1 MIREPRNARQRLQL
15 LTSRQVNLLLE
26 VFVLAA
32 AATGL
37 LSWIV
42 PLDAARAVTAVHAV
56 VGLTMVVL
64 APLKIRGSVRTGF
77 RRRRTTRWLSAGFG
91 LTVVATVV
99 LGLAHATGL
108 WFGVGYWSALW
119 THTLAGAVVL
129 PLLIWHVITRP
140 VQPSTTD
147 LTRRAVLST
156 GAATVVSAMMVGAQ
170 ELSVD
175 ALGLAG
181 ADRVGTG
188 SHDAGSFDPDAMPVV
203 QWLNDS
209 VPVDTDPE
217 GWSLTVLGAPVAIT
231 ELWAAARSVT
241 ARLDCTGGWF
251 AVQNWD
257 GVPLSSLLS
266 TLRPAGVSGRSI
278 TVTSATGYRRRF
290 PLSAADRLHLVVG
303 YDGRPLRSGHGGPV
317 RLAVPGQRGP
327 QWVKWVVR
335 VEVSSVPAWAQ
346 SPLPLS

>member
-1 MIREPRNARQRLQL
+1 MFWPDDVARQRPQL
-15 LTSRQVNLLLE
+15 LTNRQVNLLLE
-26 VFVLAA
+26 VLVVAA

-37 LSWIV
+37 LSWVV
-42 PLDAARAVTAVHAV
+42 PLDSARAVTVVHAV
-56 VGLTMVVL
+56 IGLLIVVM
-64 APLKIRGSVRTGF
+64 APLKIRGSVRAGF
-77 RRRRTTRWLSAGFG
+77 RRRRSTRWVSAGFG
-91 LTVVATVV
+91 LMVVATVM

-119 THTLAGAVVL
+119 THTLAGAVVI
-129 PLLIWHVITRP
+129 PLLIWHITTRP

-156 GAATVVSAMMVGAQ
+156 GAATIISAAVVGAQ

-181 ADRVGTG
+181 AERVGTG
-188 SHDAGSFDPDAMPVV
+188 SHDAGSFDPDSMPVV

-209 VPVDTDPE
+209 VPADTDAE
-217 GWSLTVLGAPVAIT
+217 GWSLAVTGTAVTIA
-231 ELWAAARSVT
+231 ELWAMAGTVT

-257 GVPLSSLLS
+257 GVPLSAMLS
-266 TLRPAGVSGRSI
+266 TLLPAGVTGRSI

-290 PLSAADRLHLVVG
+290 PLSAADRLHLAVG
-303 YDGRPLRSGHGGPV
+303 YDGRQLRSGHGGPV
-317 RLAVPGQRGP
+317 RLVVPDRRGP